1 MVSLALI
8 GIVALTSLGAYIVAT
23 RRLGLRRDTLPAA
36 LGEMLE
42 CLGLAVIFL
51 VGNLAVG
58 VAFVLG
64 VRILAGWFISIYGL
78 NDVTLVVLSFL
89 QAVFLQSWR
98 RSR

>member
-42 CLGLAVIFL
+42 CVGLAAIFL
-51 VGNLAVG
+51 AGNLAVG

-64 VRILAGWFISIYGL
+64 VRIFAGWFISIYGL